1 MMDDGTRREPAHAHG
16 PQCGLE
22 SEPQILRCLECEL
35 LFESGIADSSDR
47 RSERCPQCGLQNAV
61 AAGELDDDAFV
72 IRHSSRF
79 R

>member
-1 MMDDGTRREPAHAHG
+1 MKDDGPRGDHAHMHG
-16 PQCGLE
+16 PECGLAP
-22 SEPQILRCLECEL
+22 EPQVLQCLECEL
-35 LFESGIADSSDR
+35 LFESGIADSSDH

-61 AAGELDDDAFV
+61 AAGELDGDAFV